1 MINNLDDSSAPPIA
15 WPCRIQIIWS
25 IAGEKSKKLE
35 SQLSPCLVGGF
46 NPSEKYEFVSW
57 DSYS

>member
-25 IAGEKSKKLE
+25 IAGGKSKKLE

-46 NPSEKYEFVSW
+46 NPTEKYEFVSW